1 MSLFQKQLE
10 VILEQ
15 GIEVDNLTVL
25 DIFPF
30 WDDSD
35 QRLSRFGEE
44 YKYLTVPD
52 LLEDLDSS
60 GSITTRLLL
69 SIVLEGLSTFKEYQE
84 LSRDIDISDSY
95 ELAKFDAEF
104 RRYIIRKNTVNY
116 EEDFEEIEDHKET
129 EENTFSK
136 DFSIPIRTLSAC
148 KKPEKGPEESK
159 EYKESEESEE
169 NNEKTDI
176 EDSQELFFPCNEFHI
191 VKYLGKGGEGK
202 VYLAQ
207 DLMFQGLVAV
217 KQYEC
222 SFEESSTLREILIS
236 EVKMMRKLSHPNIIK
251 YFGLYTPDD
260 SFEGLSVYNVIMEY
274 VPGGSLADKLKSSG
288 AFNLKQIQN
297 VAKDILQALVYLH
310 NNNIIHRDLKPSNVL
325 GSDIYKLSDFGI
337 CTQIKEL
344 ESIPRSFVGTAWY
357 MAPEV
362 IMQEPYS
369 FSADI
374 WSIGCLIYELYTGC
388 KPFKTANLAKAMHLM
403 VECESPLQDQVLGAP
418 ALEDFLM
425 KCWRRPHSFR
435 PSAKEL
441 LNHRF
446 LQENFE

>member
-1 MSLFQKQLE
+1 MGLFQKQLE
-10 VILEQ
+10 VILDQ
-15 GIEVDNLTVL
+15 GIEIECLTVL

-30 WDDSD
+30 WADSD
-35 QRLSRFGEE
+35 ERLSRFGEE
-44 YKYLTVPD
+44 YKSFNVPEI
-52 LLEDLDSS
+52 LEELENSAS
-60 GSITTRLLL
+60 LNLRLLL
-69 SIVLEGLSTFKEYQE
+69 SIALEGLSSFREYQE
-84 LSRDIDISDSY
+84 LSRDIDISDKF

-104 RRYIIRKNTVNY
+104 RRYIARKNTISY
-116 EEDFEEIEDHKET
+116 EEDFEEEIEENKET
-129 EENTFSK
+129 EENTFSR
-136 DFSIPIRTLSAC
+136 DFSVPITSLSAC
-148 KKPEKGPEESK
+148 RNSEKELKK
-159 EYKESEESEE
+159 E
-169 NNEKTDI
+169 NQEI
-176 EDSQELFFPCNEFHI
+176 AEDSEDLFFPASEFHI
-191 VKYLGKGGEGK
+191 IKYLGKGGEGK
-202 VYLAQ
+202 VYLAE
-207 DLMFQGLVAV
+207 DMMFQGLVAL

-222 SFEESSTLREILIS
+222 NFEESGTLREILVS

-251 YFGLYTPDD
+251 YFGLFVPDD

-297 VAKDILQALVYLH
+297 VTKDVLGALVYLH
-310 NNNIIHRDLKPSNVL
+310 SQNIIHRDLKPSNVL
-325 GSDIYKLSDFGI
+325 GKDIYKLSDFGI
-337 CTQIKEL
+337 CTQVKEL
-344 ESIPRSFVGTAWY
+344 DSIPRSFVGTAWY

-374 WSIGCLIYELYTGC
+374 WSLGCLVYELYTGC

-403 VECESPLQDQVLGAP
+403 VECESPMQDQELGVP

-441 LNHRF
+441 LLHRF
-446 LQENFE
+446 LQESSE

>member
-1 MSLFQKQLE
+1 MGLFQKQLE
-10 VILEQ
+10 IILEQ
-15 GIEVDNLTVL
+15 GIEIENLTVL

-30 WDDSD
+30 WGDSD
-35 QRLSRFGEE
+35 HRLSRFGEE
-44 YKYLTVPD
+44 YKAFTVPEI
-52 LLEDLDSS
+52 LEEIENSASLNL
-60 GSITTRLLL
+60 RLLL
-69 SIVLEGLSTFKEYQE
+69 SIALEGLSTFQEYQE
-84 LSRDIDISDSY
+84 LSRDIDISDEF

-104 RRYIIRKNTVNY
+104 RRYITRKNTVSY
-116 EEDFEEIEDHKET
+116 EEDFEEIEENKET
-129 EENTFSK
+129 EENTFSR
-136 DFSIPIRTLSAC
+136 DFNVPITNLSAC
-148 KKPEKGPEESK
+148 RKSEKDLQVDQEIVEDPE
-159 EYKESEESEE
+159 
-169 NNEKTDI
+169 
-176 EDSQELFFPCNEFHI
+176 ELFFPASEFHI
-191 VKYLGKGGEGK
+191 IKYLGKGGEGK
-202 VYLAQ
+202 VYLAE
-207 DLMFQGLVAV
+207 DMMFQGLVAL

-222 SFEESSTLREILIS
+222 NFEESGTLREILIT

-251 YFGLYTPDD
+251 YFGLYVPDD

-297 VAKDILQALVYLH
+297 VTKDVLQALVYLH
-310 NNNIIHRDLKPSNVL
+310 SKNIIHRDLKPSNVL
-325 GSDIYKLSDFGI
+325 GNDIYKLSDFGI

-344 ESIPRSFVGTAWY
+344 DSIPRSFVGTAWY

-374 WSIGCLIYELYTGC
+374 WSLGCLVYELYTGC

-403 VECESPLQDQVLGAP
+403 VDCESPMQDQKLGVP

-441 LNHRF
+441 LLHRF
-446 LQENFE
+446 LKDSTE